1 MNILYGKEQGF
12 PPFKMETNFYG
23 SKDMFGSWIL
33 EPKKKYKRETKLKP
47 KMKIRNQKY
56 NLALKLSEL

>member
-1 MNILYGKEQGF
+1 VVIKRIGMNILYGKEQGF

-33 EPKKKYKRETKLKP
+33 EPKKNIKEKP
-47 KMKIRNQKY
+47 N
-56 NLALKLSEL
+56 